1 MNRYINDSLKLKIT
15 EYDTLK
21 NKLNLAIEFI
31 ASVFNRQSLNVIR
44 QMLPKASLFY
54 RLVQIFE
61 EIYSIVVLGEKETSI
76 KPSLLYYAPQEK
88 LIGRYGGRMT
98 LD

>member
-1 MNRYINDSLKLKIT
+1 MTVTFGSLKLKIT
-15 EYDTLK
+15 EYDRLK

-31 ASVFNRQSLNVIR
+31 ASVFNKQSLTVIR

-61 EIYSIVVLGEKETSI
+61 EIYSIVVCRSERNVDK
-76 KPSLLYYAPQEK
+76 A
-88 LIGRYGGRMT
+88 
-98 LD
+98 